1 MKKTKLSFIFL
12 STLAVVAVLGL
23 VACQCDESKLFNK
36 TWVLEKYGPET
47 ALQAVV
53 MSNPRAKEP
62 MLQLDGKGQ
71 VGGNDGCND
80 FGGVY
85 KLGADCEISFDSI
98 RHTFMYCGDSLIM
111 VQSGAINDLI
121 RDVATYEVTDSE
133 LKLRTLAKGVLQ
145 YRKQ

>member
-1 MKKTKLSFIFL
+1 MKNAKLSFIFL
-12 STLAVVAVLGL
+12 STLAVAAILGL
-23 VACQCDESKLFNK
+23 TACQCDQSKLFNK

-47 ALQAVV
+47 AMKAVI
-53 MSNPRAKEP
+53 MSNPLAKEP
-62 MLQLDGKGQ
+62 VLQLDGKGQ
-71 VGGNDGCND
+71 FGGNDGCNG

-133 LKLRTLAKGVLQ
+133 LKLSTPAKGVLV
-145 YRKQ
+145 YRKK